1 MSQSYI
7 EAHKAEEAV
16 RALEQKVSLLMTKNR
31 EQAGKNESF
40 EKKIQGLEKKTADLD
55 TRLKASYVISPLPPS
70 LPIPYSNSQA
80 CTAKKK
86 KKTR

>member
-40 EKKIQGLEKKTADLD
+40 EKKIHALEKKSEDLD
-55 TRLKASYVISPLPPS
+55 VRLKAAYV
-70 LPIPYSNSQA
+70 LPIFPKPLNSPI
-80 CTAKKK
+80 TPLIHP
-86 KKTR
+86 

>member
-16 RALEQKVSLLMTKNR
+16 RSLEQKVSLLMTKNR

-40 EKKIQGLEKKTADLD
+40 EKKIHSLEQKNEELD
-55 TRLKASYVISPLPPS
+55 TRLKASYAAS
-70 LPIPYSNSQA
+70 LSTHPKGPKGMR
-80 CTAKKK
+80 C
-86 KKTR
+86 

>member
-40 EKKIQGLEKKTADLD
+40 EKKIHALEKKSEDLD
-55 TRLKASYVISPLPPS
+55 VRLKAAYVFLPSSPEFPL
-70 LPIPYSNSQA
+70 LTLIQLHLYAQI
-80 CTAKKK
+80 
-86 KKTR
+86 RQY

>member
-40 EKKIQGLEKKTADLD
+40 EKKIHELEKKSEDLD
-55 TRLKASYVISPLPPS
+55 VRLKAAYVFLPSSSEPLIQ
-70 LPIPYSNSQA
+70 LHLYAQILQY
-80 CTAKKK
+80 
-86 KKTR
+86 